1 MLCLSYISILYSIL
15 MYSIYSPLHISLHHF
30 YPLTIRDEILYR
42 MWMGYILA
50 PAHQDKQRINYE
62 MVTLQ

>member
-1 MLCLSYISILYSIL
+1 
-15 MYSIYSPLHISLHHF
+15 
-30 YPLTIRDEILYR
+30 

-62 MVTLQ
+62 MVTLQQDPEILSNRMQETWERLKQKIEHLVQC